1 MLGSEAVVAV
11 GPLESLLE
19 LDELAVGPELVGADD
34 VVVGAGDDWT
44 LPEDELE
51 LPEEEPLDEEPEL
64 PDECDPPELPDDE
77 PELEP
82 PSGLTYW
89 LSPAEAPPPWARD
102 TAGAARAS
110 VPSTPMQTRNW
121 RHAVIR

>member
-1 MLGSEAVVAV
+1 VVPGSEAVVAV
-11 GPLESLLE
+11 GALGSLPELEEVVL
-19 LDELAVGPELVGADD
+19 GPELVGADD
-34 VVVGAGDDWT
+34 VVVGAGDDS
-44 LPEDELE
+44 PVPDDESE

-89 LSPAEAPPPWARD
+89 LSPAEAPPP
-102 TAGAARAS
+102 
-110 VPSTPMQTRNW
+110 P
-121 RHAVIR
+121 